1 MKKRLFSLMMF
12 FVSVSLLMA
21 QNTDTG
27 AQLAALQSNFDRFA
41 MQNPQERVYLHF
53 DNTSYYKGE
62 HIWYKAYVVN
72 DETLKASDMSQILY
86 VELVNALG
94 YPVETQKLMLR
105 NGQTSGS
112 FLLKDSLNAGFY
124 EVRAYT
130 TWMLNFAQGNGHGWQ
145 RMQSVQGRDYFA
157 ERFLHYLKG
166 NAGIFS
172 RVFPVYDKVENHQY
186 DKKQMPAMVKLN
198 NVKGKNDDD
207 QLLIDFYPE
216 GGNLVRGVPT
226 RVAFQTHTKEGRN
239 VNVQGTL
246 VRDGKEIGTFKTDH
260 AGRGV
265 FSMTANESDEAEEE
279 LMRGMKLK
287 VVYNGKDY
295 KFSLPKSNRRGYV
308 LNVFHAGDNFRA
320 TVARNADT
328 PGQLLGINIT
338 SRGKTQ
344 FSGTVDLRNEEQG
357 NVVVDKGSLRT
368 GVNIFTLYNE
378 KGKVLAQRQVF
389 VNNHDMD
396 GMHLQMETPDAAN
409 GGMKPYEKMT
419 LQCQV
424 VDAEGHPVKGRNK
437 FSMAV
442 TDGQYRDGTY
452 ADGNMLTYLL
462 LSSEVKGFI
471 PHPEYYFEKEDHEH
485 QTALDLLL
493 MVQGWTRY
501 DFERM
506 MSSEKWEPLMVIER
520 GLNFRGRVVEN
531 HGEYPNDYMYWKK
544 LKKPMWVYTEYATPY
559 NGNVDAEIITDSLG
573 FFMFNLNP
581 FFGTGRMS
589 LTINE
594 KSAKEIGHRKAGVA
608 GHNFSQ
614 WHRSR
619 PWHIISKHI
628 IPFNAYSPV
637 PRDYDYYETKVFDDK
652 IHYVQPSDVLP
663 AAVIDVRDMM
673 MYLSNIFG
681 SINDFHFFGTDH
693 DDAFTLI
700 GKNAHRG
707 GWWHPGAERDQSV
720 QDNFGDDRFFAQ
732 MDSIRQKNAN
742 IKPFTLTPEEV
753 KKMKSFDNR
762 IMSQS
767 EYNFDQ
773 SYMSFG
779 SYGKLLMLYGL
790 DGMNLTTID
799 NDFLDSP
806 KWVFKKGSKKHLPSG
821 MRFFPPDV
829 NFSQLYVYSDNN
841 DRSLIHQKGRY
852 REVATPYTRGATNS
866 DAHPLTSRFDFKTDS
881 LYSVGVPE
889 PDFYGYRINFQG
901 LSEPDAFYRVDYSR
915 EPLPEEADC
924 RRTIYWNPN
933 VITDEDG
940 RAQVTFYNNSF
951 TKSVVISAEG
961 LTKDGIVIHNQ

>member
-1 MKKRLFSLMMF
+1 MLIVPLCAIK
-12 FVSVSLLMA
+12 A
-21 QNTDTG
+21 QKTDSGT
-27 AQLAALQSNFDRFA
+27 QLAELQRRFDQFA
-41 MQNPQERVYLHF
+41 SRNPQERVYLHF
-53 DNTSYYKGE
+53 DNTSYFKGE

-112 FLLKDSLNAGFY
+112 FLLKDTLNAGFY

-130 TWMLNFAQGNGHGWQ
+130 AWMLNFAHGNGHGWE
-145 RMQSVQGRDYFA
+145 RMQSVQDRDYFA

-172 RVFPVYDKVENHQY
+172 RVFPVYEPVDNHQY
-186 DKKQMPAMVKLN
+186 DKKQMPLPARLN
-198 NVKGKNDDD
+198 TLKDKNDGKK
-207 QLLIDFYPE
+207 LLIDFYPE
-216 GGNLVRGVPT
+216 GGNLVRDVPT
-226 RVAFQTHTKEGRN
+226 RVAFQAHTQEGRA
-239 VNVQGTL
+239 VDIQGAL
-246 VRDGKEIGTFKTDH
+246 VREGKEIGMFKTEH

-265 FSMTANESDEAEEE
+265 FSMTASESDETEEE

-287 VVYNGKDY
+287 VFFNGKDY
-295 KFSLPKSNRRGYV
+295 LFSLPKSNRRGYV
-308 LNVFHAGDNFRA
+308 LNVFSSGDAFRA

-344 FSGTVDLRNEEQG
+344 FSGTVDLRDEKQG
-357 NVVVDKGSLRT
+357 NVVVDKASLRT

-378 KGKVLAQRQVF
+378 KGQVLAQRQVF
-389 VNNHDMD
+389 VNNHDMG
-396 GMHLQMETPDAAN
+396 GMHLQMKTPEEAE
-409 GGMKPYEKMT
+409 GGMRPYEKMT

-424 VDAEGHPVKGRNK
+424 TDTEGNPVKGRNK
-437 FSMAV
+437 FSIAV
-442 TDGQYRDGTY
+442 TDGQYRDSTY

-471 PHPEYYFEKEDHEH
+471 PHPAYYFEKDDHEH
-485 QTALDLLL
+485 QAALDLLL

-506 MSSEKWEPLMVIER
+506 MSSEKWEPLMAVER

-531 HGEYPNDYMYWKK
+531 HGEYPNDYLFWKK
-544 LKKPMWVYTEYATPY
+544 LEKPLWVYAEYTTPY
-559 NGNVDAEIITDSLG
+559 GGNVEAEIITDSLG

-581 FFGTGRMS
+581 FFGTGRM
-589 LTINE
+589 TFTVNE
-594 KSAKEIGHRKAGVA
+594 ESAKNIGHARSGVA

-614 WHRSR
+614 WDRSR
-619 PWHIISKHI
+619 PWHILSKHI

-637 PRDYDYYETKVFDDK
+637 PRDYDYYETKVFDGRISHVPQSEIK
-652 IHYVQPSDVLP
+652 P

-681 SINDFHFFGTDH
+681 SVNDFHFFGTNH
-693 DDAFTLI
+693 DDAFMLL

-707 GWWHPGAERDQSV
+707 GWWHPGAERDHSV
-720 QDNFGDDRFFAQ
+720 QDNFGDDRYFAQ
-732 MDSIRQKNAN
+732 MDSIRRKNAN
-742 IKPFTLTPEEV
+742 VKPLSLTSEE
-753 KKMKSFDNR
+753 KKKLKSFDNR
-762 IMSQS
+762 IQSQQ
-767 EYNFDQ
+767 EYDFDQ

-790 DGMNLTTID
+790 DGMNLTTVDHEYLD
-799 NDFLDSP
+799 NP
-806 KWVFKKGSKKHLPSG
+806 KWVFKKGSKKNLPPG
-821 MRFFPPDV
+821 TAFFPPDV
-829 NFSQLYVYSDNN
+829 NFSQLYVYSDTN

-852 REVATPYTRGATNS
+852 REVATPYNRGATS
-866 DAHPLTSRFDFKTDS
+866 SEAHPLTSIFDFKTDS
-881 LYSVGVPE
+881 LYSEGMPE
-889 PDFYGYRINFQG
+889 PDFYGYRINFLG

-924 RRTIYWNPN
+924 RRTIYWNPS
-933 VITDEDG
+933 VVTDEEG
-940 RAQVTFYNNSF
+940 RVQVSFYNNSF

-961 LTKDGIVIHNQ
+961 LTKDGIVIHN